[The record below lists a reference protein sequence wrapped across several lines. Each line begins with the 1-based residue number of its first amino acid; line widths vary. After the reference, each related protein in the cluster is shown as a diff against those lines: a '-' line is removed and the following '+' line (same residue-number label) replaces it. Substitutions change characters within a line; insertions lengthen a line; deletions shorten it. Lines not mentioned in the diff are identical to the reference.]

1 MFSTVTAG
9 TPARFSASA
18 MKRSPGP
25 ISCSP
30 FSTNSAAS
38 ASASARSTWR
48 CMRSVS
54 ASRGRCTPGRST
66 STSCQSSPVAM
77 PRISRRVVC
86 GLSETIATFPPTIRF
101 TSVDLPAFGRPGQR
115 HEAGAAHSVLQHAA
129 LEREHLAVVRLVVV
143 AAQVE
148 HAVHHG
154 LGQVLGVLRADHH
167 VAQLARPGRRAALVH
182 GEGQHVGGPVD
193 AAVLAVQRAD
203 PLRVH
208 ELDREVAVL
217 DAGRGERGQ
226 RGSAQLL
233 GHVDE
238 VELDQRR
245 QPCWRRAWPG
255 AAAGPASRRTRCRR
269 PRCAARAC
277 GAPRPRRRSARTRC
291 PRPP

>member
-1 MFSTVTAG
+1 MRARSSRSTLFSTVTVG

-54 ASRGRCTPGRST
+54 ASRGRWTPGRST
-66 STSCQSSPVAM
+66 STSCQSSPVAT

-86 GLSETIATFPPTIRF
+86 GLSETIATLPPTIWF

-115 HEAGAAHSVLQHAA
+115 HEAGAAHSVLQHPA

-148 HAVHHG
+148 HAVHDG

-167 VAQLARPGRRAALVH
+167 VAQLARPGRRAALVN
-182 GEGQHVGGPVD
+182 GEGQHVGGTVD
-193 AAVLAVQRAD
+193 R
-203 PLRVH
+203 
-208 ELDREVAVL
+208 
-217 DAGRGERGQ
+217 RGA
-226 RGSAQLL
+226 RGSAR
-233 GHVDE
+233 GCAP
-238 VELDQRR
+238 RATNSIARCPSSTPAAASAASAGPRSSSGTSMRSISISAR
-245 QPCWRRAWPG
+245 QPCWRRACAWRSGG
-255 AAAGPASRRTRCRR
+255 ACF
-269 PRCAARAC
+269 
-277 GAPRPRRRSARTRC
+277 SAYSL
-291 PRPP
+291 